1 MSLSPND
8 SVAAVTLEN
17 EALLYAF
24 FIVFA
29 AIMAAYSCAIYCERS
44 FPKLTL

>member
-1 MSLSPND
+1 MKLSLSPNN
-8 SVAAVTLEN
+8 SVVAVTLEN

-29 AIMAAYSCAIYCERS
+29 AVMERI
-44 FPKLTL
+44 FVRDLL